1 MIKIMY
7 KGVISMDLVIIMLL
21 PYIIVLL
28 SQIFYKKK
36 HLKNGKKTDSTEHLV
51 VVVFGNS
58 VLAYIC
64 SNSAFTDTMR
74 TTIIGLFTVLYI
86 IFWVICLGIDNKK

>member
-1 MIKIMY
+1 
-7 KGVISMDLVIIMLL
+7 MDLVIIMLI

-36 HLKNGKKTDSTEHLV
+36 HLKNSKKTDSTEHFIAV
-51 VVVFGNS
+51 VCGNGI
-58 VLAYIC
+58 LAYVC
-64 SNSAFTDTMR
+64 SSSAFTATMR

-86 IFWVICLGIDNKK
+86 IFWVICLGIDNKKNE

>member
-1 MIKIMY
+1 
-7 KGVISMDLVIIMLL
+7 MDLVIIMLI

-28 SQIFYKKK
+28 SQIYYKKK
-36 HLKNGKKTDSTEHLV
+36 HLKNGKKTDSTEHFIAV
-51 VVVFGNS
+51 VCGNGI
-58 VLAYIC
+58 LAYVC
-64 SNSAFTDTMR
+64 SNSTFTATMR